1 MKKIMLFFF
10 LLLWISF
17 SHAQQK
23 EKYLFTYTNTKITK
37 VLSDIEK
44 AFDVKYSYADS
55 IVGSQKITLPK
66 KQYFLTEINAEIEN
80 QSSLQVVKINDRFY
94 SVAKAETKETID
106 KIYALKEVIVE
117 EFLAKGIKKT
127 DQNYIL
133 YPQKI
138 ATLPGVTDAD
148 ILLSFQQLPGVKSP
162 NETAAGLHIRGGTS
176 DQNLILLDG
185 IRLYHPGHLFGMIS
199 SINPNVEQTVN
210 YYNKAVNPKFGERVS
225 SIIDIKSTDKIAD
238 KTKVNAGI
246 NALNADAYFQT
257 PLYKDI
263 IGLQVSGRKSYTEW
277 LQLPTFNQLENKV
290 FQHTN
295 FNNFDND
302 NQFQFYDFSTKL
314 NFKPNDKTA
323 ISVTGLVINNDLD
336 YKSVVKTDSLSNQ
349 KMNIKN
355 YGFGLN
361 WSQKYS
367 SKFTQQLQLFYSV
380 YNFEYEKRQ
389 EYQTNKFEAFKKLN
403 RVVDSGITSDFG
415 YNIAEKS
422 NIEFGYQFLGNDIS
436 HLLNSYNQDVAID
449 LNLKHR
455 YNVTQVGY
463 VFFRQDIGRWS
474 FQPGLR
480 YNYYSKIKANSFEP
494 RILVQNKLSET
505 LICQVSYE
513 RRSQIL
519 SQVRE
524 NAANDLS
531 LENYV
536 WILSD
541 NEKYPVQ
548 KANQFTAGII
558 YKSNGWLLDVD
569 SYYKNIT
576 GITSFTLG
584 FLSQNDA
591 SIHHGKGFTKG
602 VDVLLQKSMPTWRAW
617 ATYTYQDSQNKFED
631 LNEGDY
637 FQANSSIKHSFN
649 VAVNK
654 KWNNYMLALGWFWH
668 SGKPYSN
675 IDDSGQITSYNSE
688 TLPNYHRLDV
698 SGSYE
703 FKNKRGHT
711 YKIGISVYN
720 LYNRNEIISKE
731 FERKYSNLSDF
742 ANPRYSM
749 QNYYSLQITPN
760 VFLRV
765 NL

>member
-1 MKKIMLFFF
+1 MKRIVLFFF
-10 LLLWISF
+10 LLFWTSF
-17 SHAQQK
+17 FHAQ
-23 EKYLFTYTNTKITK
+23 EKKKVTLAYTHTKITK
-37 VLSDIEK
+37 VLSDVEMK
-44 AFDVKYSYADS
+44 FDVKYSYADS
-55 IVGSQKITLPK
+55 VVGIQTISLVKKRYSLP
-66 KQYFLTEINAEIEN
+66 EINAEIEK
-80 QSSLQVVKINDRFY
+80 QSSLQVVKINNRFY
-94 SVAKAETKETID
+94 SLAKIVREEAIETSYE
-106 KIYALKEVIVE
+106 LKEVIVE

-127 DQNYIL
+127 DQNYLL

-148 ILLSFQQLPGVKSP
+148 VLLSLQQLPGVKSP
-162 NETAAGLHIRGGTS
+162 NETATGLHIRGGTS

-199 SINPNVEQTVN
+199 SINPNAEQTVN

-225 SIIDIKSTDKIAD
+225 GIIDIQSTNKIAD
-238 KTKVNAGI
+238 KTKGNAGI
-246 NALNADAYFQT
+246 NALNTDAYFQT
-257 PLYKDI
+257 PLYKNKL
-263 IGLQVSGRKSYTEW
+263 GLQVSGRKSYTEW
-277 LQLPTFNQLENKV
+277 LQSPTFKQLENKV

-295 FNNFDND
+295 FNDFDND
-302 NQFQFYDFSTKL
+302 NQFQFYDFSSQL
-314 NFKPNDKTA
+314 NFKPNEKTA
-323 ISVTGLVINNDLD
+323 ISLTGLLINNDLD
-336 YKSVVKTDSLSNQ
+336 YTNVIKKDSINNQ

-361 WSQKYS
+361 WSQQYS
-367 SKFTQQLQLFYSV
+367 SKFNQQLQLFYSV

-403 RVVDSGITSDFG
+403 RVFDSGIQSNFE
-415 YNIAEKS
+415 YVINEKS
-422 NIEFGYQFLGNDIS
+422 NLEFGYQFLGNDIS

-455 YNVTQVGY
+455 YNITQVGY
-463 VFFRQDIGRWS
+463 VFFKQDFGSWS
-474 FQPGLR
+474 WQPGLR
-480 YNYYSKIKANSFEP
+480 YNYYSKIKATSLEP
-494 RILVQNKLSET
+494 RFLVQNKLSET
-505 LICQVSYE
+505 LIWQVSYE
-513 RRSQIL
+513 RRSQVL

-524 NAANDLS
+524 NTANDLS

-541 NEKYPVQ
+541 DEKYPIQ
-548 KANQFTAGII
+548 KANQYTTGFIF
-558 YKSNGWLLDVD
+558 KNNGWLLDVD
-569 SYYKNIT
+569 GYYKTIT

-602 VDVLLQKSMPTWRAW
+602 IDVLLQKSTPTWRAW
-617 ATYTYQDSQNKFED
+617 MTYTYQDSQNKFED
-631 LNEGDY
+631 LNQGEY
-637 FQANSSIKHSFN
+637 FQVNSNNKHSFN

-654 KWNNYMLALGWFWH
+654 KWNNYLLTVGWFWH

-675 IDDSGQITSYNSE
+675 IDESGQITSYNSE

-703 FKNKRGHT
+703 FKNKRGQT

-720 LYNRNEIISKE
+720 LYNRNEIISRE
-731 FERKYSNLSDF
+731 FERKYTSIADY

-749 QNYYSLQITPN
+749 QNFYSLRMMPN
-760 VFLRV
+760 AFLRIDW
-765 NL
+765 